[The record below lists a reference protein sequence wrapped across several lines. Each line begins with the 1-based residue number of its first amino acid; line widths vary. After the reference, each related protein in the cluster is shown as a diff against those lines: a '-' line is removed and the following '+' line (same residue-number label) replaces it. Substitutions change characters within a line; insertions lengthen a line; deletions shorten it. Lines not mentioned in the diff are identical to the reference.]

1 MHEDISITVGVGG
14 TNAGTAVTIAVLC
27 AVWIEEVRVRLQLEI
42 NVRAVDEEERDGGAT
57 RDDEQPAHVRLVY
70 GNDLHQL
77 SRFVAQVALTLERA
91 VVRSGNHECC
101 GDGQHRLTCEIY
113 AGAKDSLMQDKVMSW
128 AGQCQSAR
136 AVVREQ
142 GTYRTRRLRGGDL
155 ELALAALVTC
165 CDKGAAEDKQNI
177 RKDGAKHLDRTEIRK
192 SQQHGTRVHTEVWTM
207 RISSAERISQQSEMI
222 PTAYLGGGRPHRR

>member
-1 MHEDISITVGVGG
+1 MGHGNESTQLWHWSQDECTTVSTWNSFHSAPGDRARTINHNVTIGG

-42 NVRAVDEEERDGGAT
+42 DVRAVDEEERDGGAT

-77 SRFVAQVALTLERA
+77 SRFVALVALTLERA

-101 GDGQHRLTCEIY
+101 GYGQHRLTCGIC

-128 AGQCQSAR
+128 AGQCKSAR

-142 GTYRTRRLRGGDL
+142 GAYRTRRLCGGDL

-165 CDKGAAEDKQNI
+165 CDKGAA
-177 RKDGAKHLDRTEIRK
+177 
-192 SQQHGTRVHTEVWTM
+192 
-207 RISSAERISQQSEMI
+207 
-222 PTAYLGGGRPHRR
+222 